1 MKCHENKASTSFAKF
16 SLYFPGRPADKII
29 RVPIFEMPKGK
40 MDTSKLPLKKIRV
53 EDLEV
58 GMFIVDVDRSWFK
71 HPFLTSQKMITSEKQ
86 IQKLRDYGIQEV
98 YINPEKGRDTLPSQ
112 FPEKDSGP
120 APKPIVGTEE
130 EKALLQEL
138 PVSPP
143 PKMIIDFPSGKPEEG
158 VLWAKQIEMARVV
171 QREAQVVI
179 RDILQDVRLGK
190 NIESE
195 RVKRVVNNMIDSI
208 FHNQAAMISLT
219 RIKDYDEYTFVHS
232 INVCILCLTLGRHLN
247 FSREELEQMG
257 IGALLH
263 DVGKMRIPPDILNK
277 PGKLTEKEF
286 SEIKKHPLYTLE
298 LLEKAIGIPE
308 ASKYVALQHHERYNG
323 RGYPYGL
330 KGDEIGRF
338 GQIAAIIDVYDAIT
352 TDRVYKKAIPLH
364 EGIRMIYQ
372 GIKEDFNQNL
382 VERFIQC
389 VGIYPTGTPVLL
401 DSEEIGIVCAV
412 NKETLLRP
420 NVLLIYRDSKARYP
434 QPFVVDLMEKR
445 DDSQWFKRTIVMPID
460 SRQWNIPIDDFLP
473 SLKMDAK
480 GRVPS

>member
-1 MKCHENKASTSFAKF
+1 M
-16 SLYFPGRPADKII
+16 
-29 RVPIFEMPKGK
+29 GK
-40 MDTSKLPLKKIRV
+40 MDASKPPLKKIKV

-86 IQKLRDYGIQEV
+86 IQKLLDYGIKEV
-98 YINPEKGRDTLPSQ
+98 YINPEKGRDTLASQ
-112 FPEKDSGP
+112 PPEKDSSP
-120 APKPIVGTEE
+120 TPKPIVGIEE

-138 PVSPP
+138 PLSPP
-143 PKMIIDFPSGKPEEG
+143 PQTIIDFPSGTPEEG

-171 QREAQVVI
+171 QREAQIVI

-195 RVKRVVNNMIDSI
+195 RVKRVVNKMIDSI
-208 FHNQAAMISLT
+208 FSNQAALISLT

-263 DVGKMRIPPDILNK
+263 DLGKMKIPPDILNK
-277 PGKLTEKEF
+277 PGRLTKNEF
-286 SEIKKHPLYTLE
+286 TEIRKHPLYTLE
-298 LLEKAIGIPE
+298 LLEKTIGIPE
-308 ASKYVALQHHERYNG
+308 ASKHVALQHHERYNG

-330 KGDEIGRF
+330 RGEEIGRF
-338 GQIAAIIDVYDAIT
+338 GQIAGITDVYDAIT

-372 GIKEDFNQNL
+372 GSGEDFNQIL

-412 NKETLLRP
+412 NQENLLRP
-420 NVLLIYRDSKARYP
+420 NVLLIYRDSKTLYRR
-434 QPFVVDLMEKR
+434 PFVVDLMEKR
-445 DDSQWFKRTIVMPID
+445 ENSQWFKRTIVMPID
-460 SRQWNIPIDDFLP
+460 SRQWNIHIDDFLP
-473 SLKMDAK
+473 SLRKDVK
-480 GRVPS
+480 EQVPT

>member
-1 MKCHENKASTSFAKF
+1 M
-16 SLYFPGRPADKII
+16 R
-29 RVPIFEMPKGK
+29 EM
-40 MDTSKLPLKKIRV
+40 DANNLPLKKIKI

-86 IQKLRDYGIQEV
+86 IQKLREYGILEV
-98 YINPEKGRDTLPSQ
+98 YINSEKGRDTLPAQ
-112 FPEKDSGP
+112 PPEKDSAP
-120 APKPIVGTEE
+120 APKAIVGTEE
-130 EKALLQEL
+130 EQALLQKL

-143 PKMIIDFPSGKPEEG
+143 PQTILDFPSGRPEEG
-158 VLWAKQIEMARVV
+158 VLWAKQIEMARSV
-171 QREAQVVI
+171 QREAQIVI
-179 RDILQDVRLGK
+179 RDVLHDVRLGK

-208 FHNQAAMISLT
+208 FHNQAALISLT

-247 FSREELEQMG
+247 FTREELEQMG

-263 DVGKMRIPPDILNK
+263 DVGKMRIPAEILNK
-277 PGKLTEKEF
+277 AGRLTEKEF
-286 SEIKKHPLYTLE
+286 AEIKKHPLYTLE
-298 LLEKAIGIPE
+298 LLEKAKEISE
-308 ASKYVALQHHERYNG
+308 ASKHVALQHHERYNG

-330 KGDEIGRF
+330 RGEEIGRF

-372 GIKEDFNQNL
+372 GIKEDFSQIL

-389 VGIYPTGTPVLL
+389 VGIYPAGTPVLL

-412 NKETLLRP
+412 NQEKLLRP
-420 NVLLIYRDSKARYP
+420 NVLLIYQNSNTRYP
-434 QPFVVDLMEKR
+434 QPFAVDLMEKR
-445 DDSQWFKRTIVMPID
+445 EDSQWFKRTIVMPID
-460 SRQWNIPIDDFLP
+460 SRHWNIRIDDFLP
-473 SLKMDAK
+473 SLKMDVKEKA
-480 GRVPS
+480 PS

>member
-1 MKCHENKASTSFAKF
+1 M
-16 SLYFPGRPADKII
+16 
-29 RVPIFEMPKGK
+29 
-40 MDTSKLPLKKIRV
+40 KKIKI

-58 GMFIVDVDRSWFK
+58 GMLIVDVDRSWFK

-86 IQKLRDYGIQEV
+86 ILKLRDYGIQEV
-98 YINPEKGRDTLPSQ
+98 FIDPEKGRDTLASQ
-112 FPEKDSGP
+112 PPEKDSAA

-130 EKALLQEL
+130 EQALLQEL
-138 PVSPP
+138 SLSPP
-143 PKMIIDFPSGKPEEG
+143 PQTIIDFPSGRPEEG
-158 VLWAKQIEMARVV
+158 AHWAKQIEMARAV
-171 QREAQVVI
+171 QREAQIVI

-208 FHNQAAMISLT
+208 FSNQAALISLT

-263 DVGKMRIPPDILNK
+263 DVGKMRIPSEILNK

-298 LLEKAIGIPE
+298 LLEKAKGISE
-308 ASKYVALQHHERYNG
+308 ASKHVALQHHERYNG

-330 KGDEIGRF
+330 KGEEIGRF

-372 GIKEDFNQNL
+372 GSKEDFNQIL

-401 DSEEIGIVCAV
+401 DSEEVGIVCAV
-412 NKETLLRP
+412 NQEKLLRP
-420 NVLLIYRDSKARYP
+420 NVLLIYRDSKTRYP
-434 QPFVVDLMEKR
+434 QPFVVDLTEKR
-445 DDSQWFKRTIVMPID
+445 EDSQWFKRTIVTPID
-460 SRQWNIPIDDFLP
+460 SRPWNIHVDDFLAG
-473 SLKMDAK
+473 LKMDVK
-480 GRVPS
+480 EQVPS

>member
-1 MKCHENKASTSFAKF
+1 M
-16 SLYFPGRPADKII
+16 
-29 RVPIFEMPKGK
+29 GK
-40 MDTSKLPLKKIRV
+40 MDASKPPLKKIKI

-86 IQKLRDYGIQEV
+86 ILKLRDYGIQEV
-98 YINPEKGRDTLPSQ
+98 FIDPEKGRDTLASQ
-112 FPEKDSGP
+112 PPEKDSAA

-130 EKALLQEL
+130 EQALLQEL
-138 PVSPP
+138 PLSPSP
-143 PKMIIDFPSGKPEEG
+143 QTIIDFPSGKPEEG

-171 QREAQVVI
+171 QREAQIVI

-208 FHNQAAMISLT
+208 FHNQAALISLT

-263 DVGKMRIPPDILNK
+263 DVGKMRIPPEILNK

-298 LLEKAIGIPE
+298 LLEKAKGISE
-308 ASKYVALQHHERYNG
+308 ASKHVALQHHERYNG

-330 KGDEIGRF
+330 RGEEIGRF

-372 GIKEDFNQNL
+372 GSKEDFNQIL

-401 DSEEIGIVCAV
+401 DSEEVGIVCAV
-412 NKETLLRP
+412 NQEKLLRP
-420 NVLLIYRDSKARYP
+420 NVLLIYRDSKTRYP
-434 QPFVVDLMEKR
+434 QPFVVDLTEKR
-445 DDSQWFKRTIVMPID
+445 EDSQWFKRTIVTPID
-460 SRQWNIPIDDFLP
+460 SRPWNIHVDDFLATF
-473 SLKMDAK
+473 KMDVK
-480 GRVPS
+480 EQVPS